1 MVMIQGCVTQHL
13 IPAKGKN
20 LIKEQ
25 TLDAEI
31 LYKGFQE
38 MC

>member
-1 MVMIQGCVTQHL
+1 MIQGGVTQHL
-13 IPAKGKN
+13 IPAKRKKK
-20 LIKEQ
+20 IKEQ